1 MVTRG
6 SRQHL
11 RGESGKKM
19 ALEEHM
25 TYPMPLEVYLQSAV
39 VRGILVT
46 NQDRLSNY
54 LILREGDEVFSLK
67 KASVEL
73 SGGKPVKAGS
83 DEYLI
88 YMREVFLIAD
98 LSSWSRTDPSK
109 YEHLYVKKDASNA
122 LLNIGPY
129 WIRGNIHMLPGAP
142 LHDLLLAKTR
152 FVPVTDA
159 TLIGHPATGLRTY
172 LVNRTKI
179 GCMTAVGDGLI
190 EF

>member
-1 MVTRG
+1 
-6 SRQHL
+6 
-11 RGESGKKM
+11 M
-19 ALEEHM
+19 ALDQGM
-25 TYPMPLEVYLQSAV
+25 TYSMLLEVYLLSAV

-46 NQDRLSNY
+46 HQERLSNY

-67 KASVEL
+67 KANLEL
-73 SGGKPVKAGS
+73 SDGKPVDVGS

-88 YMREVFLIAD
+88 YMQEVFLIAD
-98 LSSWSRTDPSK
+98 MSSMPRTNRSG

-129 WIRGNIHMLPGAP
+129 WIRGDIHRLPGAP

-152 FVPVTDA
+152 FIPVTDA
-159 TLIGHPATGLRTY
+159 TLIGRPAVEPRTY